1 MTVTVTFLLRRG
13 YAFAGVVR
21 SWPSYA
27 MIRTSSTQA
36 PSFFAA
42 GCRLSRP
49 STSAESNAGN
59 PVRGARP
66 ELLLLRACSGLRRAA
81 IYLAQEVVHATVT
94 LECEASCGGALRL
107 DKVYMHVRSRLSCPP
122 SMYTAA
128 ELGVGICLTL
138 LGACLLALSMVVQRY
153 DALSHRVYTMHAA

>member
-1 MTVTVTFLLRRG
+1 MRRPLRRAEPAHAIERVPLLYHYPVGSCRVARLRVWNTQVAAVTVTVTVTFLLRRG

-107 DKVYMHVRSRLSCPP
+107 DKVYMHVRS
-122 SMYTAA
+122 T
-128 ELGVGICLTL
+128 G
-138 LGACLLALSMVVQRY
+138 
-153 DALSHRVYTMHAA
+153 